1 MPTVNVIGLD
11 TKFEVG
17 NPTITVVKGVTK
29 IDATVNVQSINDSIA
44 IGVVEIEVL
53 KQSDAYRKIVLG
65 QIDTLNKS
73 GYYYAYS
80 IVTVKAGVETI
91 YSIFHKDEEPPQKVL
106 LRKIHS
112 TKEDGVKIV
121 VDLKEVI

>member
-1 MPTVNVIGLD
+1 MSTVNVIGLD

-29 IDATVNVQSINDSIA
+29 IDATVNVQSINDSID

-53 KQSDAYRKIVLG
+53 KQSDTYRKIVLG
-65 QIDTLNKS
+65 QIDALIKS

-80 IVTVKAGVETI
+80 IVTVKEGVETI

-106 LRKIHS
+106 LRKIYS
-112 TKEDGVKIV
+112 TKEEGVKIV